1 MGGRRYT
8 DAQLNACFKKTKVNL
23 EKEKSLMNRLAEAGE
38 NILLLDVMR
47 KRKKRRDIVEKVNK
61 EFFHTWRKR

>member
-1 MGGRRYT
+1 MGGRYT
-8 DAQLNACFKKTKVNL
+8 DAQLNSCFKKVKVKL
-23 EKEKSLMNRLAEAGE
+23 KEEKSLMARLAEAGE
-38 NILLLDVMR
+38 NVLLLDMMK

>member
-23 EKEKSLMNRLAEAGE
+23 KKEKSLMTRLAEAGE
-38 NILLLDVMR
+38 NVLLLGVMK

-61 EFFHTWRKR
+61 EFSHTWRKR